1 MLIPTSSPTPL
12 RRKPALVLCSAI
24 LTEPEA
30 FLVTLVDYVVFVPSG
45 ETNRLELVVG
55 GRGVLITNPVKRYF
69 KYQNVDKVASWK

>member
-55 GRGVLITNPVKRYF
+55 GERSF
-69 KYQNVDKVASWK
+69 DYQPHEKILQISKC